1 MFIYCKVR
9 ATLPELLT
17 SHQEG
22 LSLPFLSSDSLFT
35 RAITSPD
42 VTCLYLEVWTS
53 VLEICL
59 QYPFANTVLDCIID
73 LQYWA
78 PQEDPPASF
87 HFLGTSIHEAKSRP
101 GLWVFL
107 YQVYGLKTSV
117 HHRDFP
123 IIALLKIFETSW
135 LWPFW
140 TSLAWNASKD

>member
-9 ATLPELLT
+9 ATLAELLT
-17 SHQEG
+17 LAE

-35 RAITSPD
+35 RAITSTD
-42 VTCLYLEVWTS
+42 VTCLYLEAWTS

-73 LQYWA
+73 LQYSA

-87 HFLGTSIHEAKSRP
+87 HFLDTSIHEAKSRP

-117 HHRDFP
+117 HHQDFP
-123 IIALLKIFETSW
+123 IIALLKIFETS
-135 LWPFW
+135 
-140 TSLAWNASKD
+140 